1 MIKDYKSGIGA
12 IILGVYSISLISAFI
27 ACQAN
32 IFPFNMVIP
41 LLTGIVGTIL
51 VMYCGWD
58 I

>member
-1 MIKDYKSGIGA
+1 MIKEDKVA
-12 IILGVYSISLISAFI
+12 IASIVLGVYSISLISAFI